1 MKETLQNL
9 LGSRYKF
16 ELYLKTEEI
25 EALKR
30 QAPED
35 FFEREAAALTAGY
48 VKICAVLFPLGGSLH
63 LGYDVLVRDR
73 LDAPEWICYDN
84 PEDEVKLEEEEML
97 AVLDRVVKEN
107 SLSYTES
114 SFRVLKGKG
123 SKPV

>member
-73 LDAPEWICYDN
+73 LDAPEWVCYDN

>member
-107 SLSYTES
+107 SLSYTEN

>member
-1 MKETLQNL
+1 M
-9 LGSRYKF
+9 
-16 ELYLKTEEI
+16 
-25 EALKR
+25 
-30 QAPED
+30 
-35 FFEREAAALTAGY
+35 
-48 VKICAVLFPLGGSLH
+48 GGSLH